1 MVSPL
6 SNCKSVR
13 LGASLAWPD
22 RYFPYPNT
30 KGKKRYGHVRLA
42 QSRSVNCLANPCA
55 ITSANIQNGFGGNE
69 ENVFFIEYI
78 SDSYQEKW
86 LDVNALLLACRIS
99 ARAATLSQ

>member
-6 SNCKSVR
+6 SDCESVR

-22 RYFPYPNT
+22 HFFPHPNA
-30 KGKKRYGHVRLA
+30 KGKKRSGHTRLA
-42 QSRSVNCLANPCA
+42 KSQSVNCLANPCT

-78 SDSYQEKW
+78 SDSYQEEW
-86 LDVNALLLACRIS
+86 PDVNALLLACRIS